1 MLNAVRHGVVTAEI
15 AGMLNAAGARPVP
28 EPVEGEPPIITLATR
43 NDIVSRINQRHL
55 DALPGPVQ
63 TARADVSGDF
73 GRARRRTPPTPS
85 CSSRS
90 ARRSCSS
97 ATMWA
102 VAATARA
109 G

>member
-90 ARRSCSS
+90 ARR
-97 ATMWA
+97 
-102 VAATARA
+102 
-109 G
+109 